1 MKLRFTKPV
10 EFRAETVTGSS
21 EPKWIYRDKT
31 GAIVSADT
39 PDAIRYRR
47 FWGFV
52 STEAVDFYNTIV
64 ERNAVIEAWPTYVKQ
79 GGNVRV
85 MHESEPAGKI
95 FEDDYEYRQ
104 EGVYAGVS
112 IPEHKAD
119 VLRDIDSGLINAFS
133 LGFNPYDYSRTS
145 IEWSTSDSSPTR
157 FKRIKIA
164 EVSLVDAG
172 ATPGT
177 DIKEERSITSDQED
191 TLFRRLWNRIAGML
205 NRQPAG
211 TLPAEPQED
220 EMTPEQFEKLMA
232 KIDSKIEERFTAIK
246 GELGTIVERAAQ
258 VTSPSGAP
266 SGTPQP
272 PPAQPTGG
280 TEKPIEQRIAE
291 AVTSANAPL
300 IAKITTLETELT
312 TMKRSISTDEP
323 LSADQIDAQLT
334 AAEAA
339 LEEARKA
346 GPTPNQKVSFI
357 RHTAAGRP
365 LTMGDLGGEE

>member
-31 GAIVSADT
+31 GAIVAADT

-52 STEAVDFYNTIV
+52 STEAVDFYNTVV

-112 IPEHKAD
+112 IPEHKAG

-133 LGFNPYDYSRTS
+133 LGFNPYDYSRNS
-145 IEWSTSDSSPTR
+145 IEWSDSDSSPTR

-191 TLFRRLWNRIAGML
+191 TLFRRIWNRIAGML
-205 NRQPAG
+205 NRSPAG
-211 TLPAEPQED
+211 TLPAETQED
-220 EMTPEQFEKLMA
+220 LMNPEIKDLLEEQRKTNTALGELTKAIERMA
-232 KIDSKIEERFTAIK
+232 KPAD
-246 GELGTIVERAAQ
+246 
-258 VTSPSGAP
+258 PPAP
-266 SGTPQP
+266 PAPPPVAPQP
-272 PPAQPTGG
+272 PAGA
-280 TEKPIEQRIAE
+280 EKPIEQRIAE

-365 LTMGDLGGEE
+365 LTLGDLGGEE